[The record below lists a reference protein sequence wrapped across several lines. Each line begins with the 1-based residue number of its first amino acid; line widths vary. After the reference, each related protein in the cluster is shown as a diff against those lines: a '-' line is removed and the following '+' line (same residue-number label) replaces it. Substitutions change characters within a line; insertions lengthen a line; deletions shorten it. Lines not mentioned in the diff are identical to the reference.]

1 MNESEI
7 RNRLLDLAEDAP
19 GGSGLR
25 SHAVRR
31 ARHRVALTIGAAV
44 VAVVAL
50 ALGSVVA
57 VRSISASPPAR
68 PANPPSDVF
77 TRVHGWIAYKD
88 GPDLMAVDPAHPTNR
103 ISLGP
108 SDRSPMAWS
117 RDGARLLLGFGPG
130 KFGNRYGLSVLNADG
145 SRIRLATGEHYS
157 ASFSPDGNMV
167 VYDEWDRRDGDPV
180 ATALYVVDSTGG
192 TPTLLV
198 AGRGGFRT
206 HVSSAAWSPDGS
218 RIAFIESTVVGHD
231 IGGTIDRDTLS
242 VVNADGTGRRVLRDL
257 GREDRSPAAGAGGI
271 VWSPDG
277 SRLAFTT
284 GQIFVVNADGSKLRR
299 LTNEGYNYNP
309 VWSPDGSTIAFTHD
323 GPGETGNPPG
333 DELFAMAS
341 DGTDMRFLRVIFPG
355 GPIAWN
361 PVG

>member
-57 VRSISASPPAR
+57 VRSISASPPLK

-77 TRVHGWIAYKD
+77 TRVHGWIAYRG
-88 GPDLMAVDPAHPTNR
+88 GPRIMAVDPTDPANR

-108 SDRSPMAWS
+108 SHRLRPMAWS
-117 RDGARLLLGFGPG
+117 RDGSRLLLGS
-130 KFGNRYGLSVLNADG
+130 RHGLYVLNANG
-145 SRIRLATGEHYS
+145 SRIRLTTGGDS
-157 ASFSPDGNMV
+157 GSFSPDGEMV
-167 VYDEWDRRDGDPV
+167 VYDQIDWDGNHHRLLDTTG
-180 ATALYVVDSTGG
+180 LYVVDSTGG

-198 AGRGGFRT
+198 PGGGRTSLGDP
-206 HVSSAAWSPDGS
+206 AWSPDGS
-218 RIAFIESTVVGHD
+218 RIAFGEDTIVGYDHRHGEN
-231 IGGTIDRDTLS
+231 IYRTTLS
-242 VVNADGTGRRVLRDL
+242 VVNADGTGRRVVRDL
-257 GREDRSPAAGAGGI
+257 AGGGAGGL

-277 SRLAFTT
+277 SRLAFST
-284 GQIFVVNADGSKLRR
+284 GQGRFYVICVVNADGSNLRR
-299 LTNEGYNYNP
+299 LTDKGLSGNP
-309 VWSPDGSTIAFTHD
+309 VWSPDGSRIAFLHNVPLPHRFD
-323 GPGETGNPPG
+323 WGE
-333 DELFAMAS
+333 ELFSMAQDGS
-341 DGTDMRFLRVIFPG
+341 DRRPLRVFLLS

>member
-31 ARHRVALTIGAAV
+31 ARRRVALTIGAAV

-57 VRSISASPPAR
+57 VRSISASPPLR
-68 PANPPSDVF
+68 PAHPPSDAF

-103 ISLGP
+103 ISLGH
-108 SDRSPMAWS
+108 SHRWPMAWS
-117 RDGARLLLGFGPG
+117 RDGSRLLLGLGLG
-130 KFGNRYGLSVLNADG
+130 SRYGLYVLNADG
-145 SRIRLATGEHYS
+145 SRIRLTTGENS
-157 ASFSPDGNMV
+157 GSFSPDGNMV
-167 VYDEWDRRDGDPV
+167 VYDEWDRRDGDVV
-180 ATALYVVDSTGG
+180 ASGLYVVDSTGG

-198 AGRGGFRT
+198 AGGGRT
-206 HVSSAAWSPDGS
+206 RVSGAAWSPDGS
-218 RIAFIESTVVGHD
+218 RIAFITSTVVGHD
-231 IGGTIDRDTLS
+231 IGGTIDRETLS

-257 GREDRSPAAGAGGI
+257 GTEGRSPAAGAGGI

-277 SRLAFTT
+277 SRLAFTS
-284 GQIFVVNADGSKLRR
+284 GQIFVVNADGSELRR

-333 DELFAMAS
+333 EELFAMAS
-341 DGTDMRFLRVIFPG
+341 DGTGMRSLGVTFEQ